1 MKRFKIRG
9 RTGGKSTAVTNRL
22 EISVTPEGVIITVSV
37 KPKAKREGVQG
48 IHNGMIKIGVTAAPE
63 KGKANAAVVSI
74 LAKLFGLPKNRI
86 ELKTGAASRKK
97 AFLVRDITTG
107 EIADALG
114 KAGINIAE

>member
-1 MKRFKIRG
+1 MKRFRIRG
-9 RTGGKSTAVTNRL
+9 RTGGKIVEVTNRL

-48 IHNGMIKIGVTAAPE
+48 IHDGMIKLGVTAAPE

-97 AFLVRDITTG
+97 AFLVRDVTAG
-107 EIADALG
+107 EITDALG
-114 KAGINIAE
+114 KAGINMAE